1 MDGRDPNGYVGCAWS
16 IAGVHDQGWAERP
29 VFGKIRYMNYKGC
42 TTKFNVSAYIASME
56 AKARPRSTLMAFGVS
71 KAALAGGRAGSH
83 QSSAA
88 SASVSDAACPGEAAA
103 PSEEAASLS
112 GKRKRAAGK

>member
-1 MDGRDPNGYVGCAWS
+1 M
-16 IAGVHDQGWAERP
+16 HDQGWAERP

-71 KAALAGGRAGSH
+71 KAAGGRAGSH
-83 QSSAA
+83 PSAAA
-88 SASVSDAACPGEAAA
+88 SASASDAACLGEAAA
-103 PSEEAASLS
+103 PSEEAASSS
-112 GKRKRAAGK
+112 GKRKRSAGK